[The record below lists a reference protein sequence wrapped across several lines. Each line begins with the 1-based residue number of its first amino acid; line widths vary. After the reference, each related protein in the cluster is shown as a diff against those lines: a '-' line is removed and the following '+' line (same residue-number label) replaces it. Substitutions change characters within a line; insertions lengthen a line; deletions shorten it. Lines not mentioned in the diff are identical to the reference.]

1 MIPFISNYVFVG
13 VHKVCIK
20 KCSNRMVIK
29 MAVGGYL
36 IGGDYRLFIILRIFF
51 FVLQTMCFIA
61 VLKKSMCDLYNQKQQ
76 HGCFC
81 CVENS
86 LLTELFL
93 EVTQRGIRN
102 FTLVKS

>member
-1 MIPFISNYVFVG
+1 MG
-13 VHKVCIK
+13 VIT
-20 KCSNRMVIK
+20 
-29 MAVGGYL
+29 GYL
-36 IGGDYRLFIILRIFF
+36 LYFVFFF